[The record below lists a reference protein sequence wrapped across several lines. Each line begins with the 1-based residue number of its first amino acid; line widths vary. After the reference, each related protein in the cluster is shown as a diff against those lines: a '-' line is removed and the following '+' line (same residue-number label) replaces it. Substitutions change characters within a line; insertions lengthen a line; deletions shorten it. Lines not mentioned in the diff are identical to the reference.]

1 MTYLSSAA
9 AGTLLATPNIVR
21 ADVKRTLKFCPTP
34 DLIQLDPVWSAI
46 RATHV
51 HAHLVFDTPYGLD
64 DGFTARPQMVDGH
77 VIENNG
83 TLWTIK
89 LRKGLRFHDGEP
101 VLARDAVASI
111 RRWMVRD
118 GFGQS
123 LMAATA
129 DLSAADDN
137 TLQFK
142 LRKPFPHLPVA
153 LAGCTTT
160 VPSIMPER
168 LARTDPFNQVVE
180 MVGSGPYRFLHGE
193 FNAGVAAAYE
203 RFEGYVPRTEGIPS
217 YTAGD

>member
-1 MTYLSSAA
+1 
-9 AGTLLATPNIVR
+9 
-21 ADVKRTLKFCPTP
+21 
-34 DLIQLDPVWSAI
+34 
-46 RATHV
+46 
-51 HAHLVFDTPYGLD
+51 
-64 DGFTARPQMVDGH
+64 
-77 VIENNG
+77 
-83 TLWTIK
+83 
-89 LRKGLRFHDGEP
+89 
-101 VLARDAVASI
+101 
-111 RRWMVRD
+111 MVRD

-160 VPSIMPER
+160 GPCIMPER

-203 RFEGYVPRTEGIPS
+203 RFEGYVRRTEAFQATPQARKSRISSGWNGTLGDAA
-217 YTAGD
+217 TAAAALLQGEVDWLDRPARISCRC